1 MIARPNSYNMPGFY
15 TLPSARNM
23 PPTPPEYHG
32 SGTKTSWVFPEGP
45 YSGSESRLDQIL
57 RPGPQTLQTSTFPQH
72 RGLPE
77 KDLHYYNRSQFEHND
92 RRPRVSQLPP
102 LQYPAGQGFH
112 QQGHA
117 GQTSHS
123 QSKPIEEKP
132 TGGVSATLDYAM
144 DRMIDFVAETAQGM
158 YALYTSQICLADIDI
173 VRSASSRS
181 LVSPQFRVFV
191 SQILSSTR
199 LPSATIQLALH
210 YLSTRLVGLSSI
222 NRFQSKYGHN
232 SIYHMLT
239 IALLLGSKF
248 FDDNTF
254 QNRSWSEVS
263 SIPVGKI
270 NNDEIEWLL
279 AIDWQLHSRHDG
291 SDGWG
296 RFETHWREWSMKKD
310 AEMQLESLKLTP
322 LEPSISQQPPFRTAY
337 QGQVSYSRDPVRS
350 IWDPTSM
357 ENPYTR
363 YSRHCVDYSPPS
375 APHTGPNTPEWYNG
389 FYGPTNVFAPQQIYH
404 QAQLPLR
411 NVVFTDNIAMRC
423 VHEQAV
429 TVRNSLA
436 NNVGCGCD
444 FCSPYRA
451 TFSQSIMYDHRAI
464 VGAT

>member
-1 MIARPNSYNMPGFY
+1 MISQPHSYNMPGFY

-23 PPTPPEYHG
+23 PPTPPKYHG
-32 SGTKTSWVFPEGP
+32 SGLKTSWLLPEGP
-45 YSGSESRLDQIL
+45 YPGAPSMLDRIP
-57 RPGPQTLQTSTFPQH
+57 RPDPQSLQTSTFLQY
-72 RGLPE
+72 RGPPE
-77 KDLHYYNRSQFEHND
+77 NDMHYHNDLQLEHKD
-92 RRPRVSQLPP
+92 RRPHVSQLPP
-102 LQYPAGQGFH
+102 LQYPAGQSFH
-112 QQGHA
+112 QQGQI

-132 TGGVSATLDYAM
+132 TGGVSATLDYVM

-173 VRSASSRS
+173 VRSASSGS

-199 LPSATIQLALH
+199 LPSATVQLALH
-210 YLSTRLVGLSSI
+210 YLSTRLVGLSAN
-222 NRFQSKYGHN
+222 NRLQPKYGHN

-263 SIPVGKI
+263 SIPVSKI
-270 NNDEIEWLL
+270 NDDEIEWLL
-279 AIDWQLHSRHDG
+279 AIDWKLHSRHDG

-322 LEPSISQQPPFRTAY
+322 LEPSVTQQPPFRTAY
-337 QGQVSYSRDPVRS
+337 QGQISYSRDPGRS
-350 IWDPTSM
+350 MWDSTSM
-357 ENPYTR
+357 ANYYSR

-375 APHTGPNTPEWYNG
+375 APHTGPNTPEWYSG
-389 FYGPTNVFAPQQIYH
+389 FYGPANVFAPQQIYH
-404 QAQLPLR
+404 QAHPSLR
-411 NVVFTDNIAMRC
+411 NAVSTDINAMRC
-423 VHEQAV
+423 VHEHAAI
-429 TVRNSLA
+429 VRNPLGG
-436 NNVGCGCD
+436 NVGCGCD

-451 TFSQSIMYDHRAI
+451 TFPQSLLYDHRAI
-464 VGAT
+464 AGAA